1 MNYNH
6 LIYFQT
12 LAGLENYRKA
22 AQQLHITQPSLSNAI
37 HNLEEDLG
45 VRLFE
50 KKGRGIK
57 LTIKGTR
64 YLEYVNRALKELDE
78 WELMLGYELTDSNLF
93 VRLGYVMS
101 ISYDIVPGWIS
112 GFRKKTN
119 HNVFFSCINDTSDAL
134 AEELLNGN
142 LDLIMCAKLD
152 DPRIT
157 QETLLS
163 REPVLLC
170 PKNHHFAKRKSVDIN
185 ELSGE
190 AFIAHNRNT
199 SFHRIMAELYQR
211 SSIHVRIV
219 SEVDEDR
226 AVLGMVRAGIGCGI
240 VLNSPEIH
248 GSDFSAVPITG
259 TGFLGDI
266 CIGKRADASLWD
278 TAESFYEY
286 VLNNT
291 EGLK

>member
-57 LTIKGTR
+57 LTIQGKR

-78 WELMLGYELTDSNLF
+78 GELMLGYELTSSNML

-112 GFRKKTN
+112 GFRKKTKE
-119 HNVFFSCINDTSDAL
+119 NVFFSCINDTSDAL

-142 LDLIMCAKLD
+142 ADLIICAKLD
-152 DPRIT
+152 DPRIA
-157 QETLLS
+157 QKTLLS

-170 PKNHHFAKRKSVDIN
+170 PKNHHLAKRKSVDIT
-185 ELSGE
+185 ELGGE

-199 SFHRIMAELYQR
+199 AFHRIMAELYLR
-211 SSIHVRIV
+211 SNTHVRII
-219 SEVDEDR
+219 SEADEDR
-226 AVLGMVRAGIGCGI
+226 AILGMVRAGIGCGI

-248 GSDFSAVPITG
+248 GSDFSTVPITG

-266 CIGKRADASLWD
+266 CIGRRADTPLPD
-278 TAESFYEY
+278 IAEAFRQY
-286 VLNNT
+286 VLSNT